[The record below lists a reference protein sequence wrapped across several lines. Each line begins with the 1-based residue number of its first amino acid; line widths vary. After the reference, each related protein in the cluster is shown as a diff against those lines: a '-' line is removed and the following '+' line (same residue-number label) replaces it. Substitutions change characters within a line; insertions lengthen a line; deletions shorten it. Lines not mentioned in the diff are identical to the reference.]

1 MIVDFVE
8 IANQLFNAAL
18 TVLAGVLV
26 FVAGQF
32 IIKFFVEPI
41 HEQAK
46 LLGEIAYALTF
57 YANVFGN
64 ADLHRPERV
73 EEASMT
79 ARKQA
84 SQLRAATAT
93 IFWYKLWQIL
103 RIVPKQENVLIAS
116 SYLIGLSNS
125 TNRSEG
131 KLDRRK
137 EIARLLDLKL
147 LN

>member
-1 MIVDFVE
+1 MTVDFVE
-8 IANQLFNAAL
+8 IANQLLQATL

-26 FVAGQF
+26 FVAGQL

-64 ADLHRPERV
+64 ASVVKPEKL

-79 ARKQA
+79 VRKQA
-84 SQLRAATAT
+84 SQLRATAST
-93 IFWYKLWQIL
+93 IFWYKLWQLL
-103 RIVPKQENVLIAS
+103 RIVPKQKNVLIAS

-125 TNRSEG
+125 TSRSEG
-131 KLDRRK
+131 QIDRRK
-137 EIARLLDLKL
+137 EVAQLLNLKL
-147 LN
+147 MD